1 MEAGQ
6 VAAMDPDTTLEAV
19 PKTGATIDAESSRPL
34 AVMIAAGLG
43 LPVTTLMSD
52 PGQTGARAVA
62 ETLNLPTRLEMQA
75 RQETHS
81 EAYRALLNHVIDQ
94 AVLAPAGPLTGGVRV
109 DSFTGQREVILTGDD
124 DRTLDIVW
132 PDLDDT
138 PAETIVQAITQ
149 ADATQKL
156 PPLVT
161 LRLLLRALKVRDV
174 DEILDKYTDDD
185 GEFIDPTVNVGDQA
199 VRAYQ
204 QGYDPAAY
212 IRGHKTEDTTGEE

>member
-1 MEAGQ
+1 M
-6 VAAMDPDTTLEAV
+6 LFR
-19 PKTGATIDAESSRPL
+19 S
-34 AVMIAAGLG
+34 
-43 LPVTTLMSD
+43 
-52 PGQTGARAVA
+52 
-62 ETLNLPTRLEMQA
+62 
-75 RQETHS
+75 
-81 EAYRALLNHVIDQ
+81 Q
-94 AVLAPAGPLTGGVRV
+94 AVLAPQGPLTGGVKV
-109 DSFTGQREVILTGDD
+109 DSFTGQREVVLTGDD

-174 DEILDKYTDDD
+174 DEILDKHTDDN
-185 GEFIDPTVNVGDQA
+185 GEFIDPTVNIGDQA

-212 IRGHKTEDTTGEE
+212 IRGES